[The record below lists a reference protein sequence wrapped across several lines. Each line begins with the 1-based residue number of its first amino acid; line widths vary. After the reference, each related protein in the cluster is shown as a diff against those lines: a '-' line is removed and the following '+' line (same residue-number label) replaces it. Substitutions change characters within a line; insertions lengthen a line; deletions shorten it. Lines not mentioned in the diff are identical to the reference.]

1 MPTCVISNLIH
12 ALMHALI
19 VLNYLSPPL
28 RLPLGIP
35 MKIAPLRYKDVS
47 AEERLSSITDSSLV

>member
-19 VLNYLSPPL
+19 VLNYLPAPL
-28 RLPLGIP
+28 RLPLGVP
-35 MKIAPLRYKDVS
+35 MKIARSPQPPYDTKMSLRRRD
-47 AEERLSSITDSSLV
+47 